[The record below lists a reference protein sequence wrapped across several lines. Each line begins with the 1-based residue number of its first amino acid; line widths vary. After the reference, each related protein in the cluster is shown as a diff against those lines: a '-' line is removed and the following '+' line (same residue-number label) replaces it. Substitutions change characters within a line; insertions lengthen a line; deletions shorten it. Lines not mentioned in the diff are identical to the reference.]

1 MRTTDMGRDI
11 QVIRDVL
18 HKRLGWSHEKIDNTT
33 IGEAVEA
40 WEGIVRDPGNA
51 GEIVRK
57 SLSDW
62 RTTKQAAPT
71 RPAAK
76 PATAKPAAKQAAST
90 KPVVRPVVKQVA
102 PTPAPSTIMAK
113 AAGRVQDAILSVLPE
128 PVRLAIAVRE
138 KVERQVATPEFKAQI
153 ADQIATAIEATA
165 NRERIRQGLESIKD
179 SIAQIKAANS
189 QYEPGGRLSGTSEA
203 YSRKYGA
210 VNPHAHGTADW
221 HIFEHA
227 RKSQRGQR

>member
-1 MRTTDMGRDI
+1 MHTTDPGRDL
-11 QVIRDVL
+11 QVVRDVL
-18 HKRLGWSHEKIDNTT
+18 HKRLGWSHEKIDGTT
-33 IGEAVEA
+33 VREAVEA
-40 WEGIVRDPGNA
+40 WDQIAESPGNA

-62 RTTKQAAPT
+62 HTAKQAAPT

-90 KPVVRPVVKQVA
+90 KPVVRPVVKEVA
-102 PTPAPSTIMAK
+102 PTPTPSTIMAK
-113 AAGRVQDAILSVLPE
+113 TAGRVQDAILSVLPE

-138 KVERQVATPEFKAQI
+138 KVEKHVATPEFKAQI
-153 ADQIATAIEATA
+153 ADQIATGIEATA

-179 SIAQIKAANS
+179 SIAQIKAANAA
-189 QYEPGGRLSGTSEA
+189 YEPGGRLSGSMESL
-203 YSRKYGA
+203 SRKHGA
-210 VNPHAHGTADW
+210 VNPHRQFTSDW

-227 RKSQRGQR
+227 RKSQR